1 MECQFKF
8 VESNFDVSSRIGV
21 VNETIISD
29 KTMDL
34 ESFDCEEPELE
45 DPQQKAVESRV
56 NFDFMPEID
65 DYESVAVCDVRSQ
78 TIYPKAMNSVKNKLT
93 TLAIDHNH
101 VEAIQIEE
109 CS

>member
-1 MECQFKF
+1 M
-8 VESNFDVSSRIGV
+8 
-21 VNETIISD
+21 VNETLISD
-29 KTMDL
+29 QTMQL
-34 ESFDCEEPELE
+34 ESFDCEEPEL
-45 DPQQKAVESRV
+45 DDSQRKMVESRV
-56 NFDFMPEID
+56 NFDFTPEID
-65 DYESVAVCDVRSQ
+65 DYETVAVCDVKSK

>member
-1 MECQFKF
+1 MHLDPFEC
-8 VESNFDVSSRIGV
+8 D
-21 VNETIISD
+21 
-29 KTMDL
+29 
-34 ESFDCEEPELE
+34 EPELE
-45 DPQQKAVESRV
+45 EPERKMVESRV
-56 NFDFMPEID
+56 NFDFTPEID
-65 DYESVAVCDVRSQ
+65 DYETVAVCDVLKK